1 MERTLVHYRAVV
13 VGIDD
18 VYLGNIGDRD
28 FSRKCVPEITTPV
41 KLQIALA
48 QLCIEKALKDR
59 LK

>member
-1 MERTLVHYRAVV
+1 MEHTLVHDCAV
-13 VGIDD
+13 VGIDK

-28 FSRKCVPEITTPV
+28 FLKKCVSAITTPV